1 VTRTAQLGLYIDAV
15 RHMRPGQL
23 VARARRVVPPAVLV
37 PPAAS
42 PPPWSPGARGI
53 GVQRAP
59 QSGPTPPPHE
69 VGWFEAVGV
78 RRTADAPALWSDRSD
93 GLLFLFH
100 LHGFGP
106 LATYAAGTCTPAGD
120 TFWADAV
127 SSWLAAQAQPR
138 LPGWHPFPTSSR
150 IIAWSAALSTIDGW
164 SDGLRSAI
172 ASSIWQQ
179 ARYLCR
185 AVERDIGGNH
195 VLRNATALVAAG
207 AVFPSTNLLV
217 TGTRL
222 LERELGR
229 QLLSDG
235 GHEERSPSY
244 HREVVEELDDAVEIV
259 RRDGR
264 RDWTPFAESQHR
276 AAAWQASLAGPDGR
290 LPLLNDAWEGP
301 PVTRA
306 SSRLTVLAESGY
318 VVVRH
323 KDDQLVFD
331 AGPMCPAHLPP
342 HAHADVLS
350 FVLWIDGRP
359 VVVDPGSYSYT
370 GPWRDPFRATSGH
383 NTVEVDE
390 RDQCQFWG
398 DFRAAYLP
406 HARLLSPRQEDGL
419 VVLGGSHDGYQRL
432 PSPVTHERRLVWWP
446 DVGLVVI
453 DRLRGSGPHRVR
465 SGLHVG
471 PDHEPTRDGHVRGI
485 TVRPLNRV
493 LSEARRGAY
502 YARYLGTKQPA
513 VVMEQVGDVDDGIA
527 FGWLLIRPGAGS
539 ALLHGDSLVLERPG
553 ECSRTVPIAWEAGRE
568 LA

>member
-1 VTRTAQLGLYIDAV
+1 
-15 RHMRPGQL
+15 MRPGQL
-23 VARARRVVPPAVLV
+23 AGRVRRFVPPAVLV

-53 GVQRAP
+53 GIERAP

-69 VGWFEAVGV
+69 VGRFEAVGV
-78 RRTADAPALWSDRSD
+78 MRTANAPGLWSDRSD

-100 LHGFGP
+100 LHGFAP
-106 LATYAAGTCTPAGD
+106 LATYAAGTCTSAGD
-120 TFWADAV
+120 AFWADAV
-127 SSWLAAQAQPR
+127 SSWLATQAKPR
-138 LPGWHPFPTSSR
+138 LPGWHPAPTSSR

-164 SDGLRSAI
+164 SDGLRLAI

-179 ARYLCR
+179 ARYVRR
-185 AVERDIGGNH
+185 AVEHDIGGNH

-207 AVFPSTNLLV
+207 AVFPSTDLLP
-217 TGTRL
+217 TGIRL
-222 LERELGR
+222 LRRELGR

-235 GHEERSPSY
+235 GHEERSTSY
-244 HREVVEELDDAVEIV
+244 HREVVEELDDVVDIV

-264 RDWTPFAESQHR
+264 LDWAPLAESQQR
-276 AAAWQASLAGPDGR
+276 AAAWQVSLAGPDGR
-290 LPLLNDAWEGP
+290 LPLLNDAWDGP
-301 PVTRA
+301 PITPGT
-306 SSRLTVLAESGY
+306 SRLCVLAESGY

-323 KDDQLVFD
+323 KHDQLVFD

-350 FVLWIDGRP
+350 FLLWIDGRP

-370 GPWRDPFRATSGH
+370 GPWRDLFRATSAH
-383 NTVEVDE
+383 NTVEVDG

-398 DFRAAYLP
+398 DFRAAYHP
-406 HARLLSPRQEDGL
+406 RARLLPARQEDGL

-432 PSPVTHERRLVWWP
+432 PSPVTHHRRIVWWL

-453 DRLRGSGPHRVR
+453 DRLQGPGAHRVR
-465 SGLHVG
+465 SALHVSPG
-471 PDHEPTRDGHVRGI
+471 EEPTREGRVRGI

-502 YARYLGTKQPA
+502 YARYLGTKEPA
-513 VVMEQVGDVDDGIA
+513 TVVEQLGEVDHGVA
-527 FGWLLIRPGAGS
+527 FGWALLRPGLGS
-539 ALLHGDSLVLERPG
+539 ARLVGESLVLERPG
-553 ECSRTVPIAWEAGRE
+553 ERSRTVRMAWGAGAGE
-568 LA
+568 FA